1 MKLRNRSLPINT
13 HPHRRYLEESQQIRP
28 KLSGKPATL
37 ARASR
42 LLHSLVSLEKL
53 IKYPQ
58 PATSGVRK
66 QTKDQPLY
74 DHSTIRLPRHM
85 GLTDNHPVMGLGSDE
100 CTPCPRGYHQP
111 LRPGMLYLPS
121 HRVRP
126 RSDNSGGDT
135 RFHTAQLRAA
145 EFGLLSRLHASG
157 PGIHTGSTPP
167 VTPGAPPVRTHRHR

>member
-1 MKLRNRSLPINT
+1 MKLVPLYFRYLPNNT

-66 QTKDQPLY
+66 QTKESNDTHAPIPS
-74 DHSTIRLPRHM
+74 HCR
-85 GLTDNHPVMGLGSDE
+85 LTDNHPAMGPGSDE

-111 LRPGMLYLPS
+111 LRSGMLSMPV
-121 HRVRP
+121 HRARP
-126 RSDNSGGDT
+126 QSVTGP
-135 RFHTAQLRAA
+135 
-145 EFGLLSRLHASG
+145 RLHAGS